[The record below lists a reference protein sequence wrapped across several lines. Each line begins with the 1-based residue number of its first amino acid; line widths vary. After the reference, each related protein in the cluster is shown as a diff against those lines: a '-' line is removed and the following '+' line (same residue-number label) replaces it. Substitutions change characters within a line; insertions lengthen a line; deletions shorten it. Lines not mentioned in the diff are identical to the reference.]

1 MPPMQTDIQ
10 ASSNEPLA
18 EIASWGENASSS
30 TRRLRIVRCDKL
42 SGITTTDARHS
53 SMADRPRRPI
63 TSLPPR
69 EQSAGKE
76 QLAQTAFFLRTKLL
90 PPRPAP
96 ALLSRPRLT
105 ERLLSNLAHPV
116 TLVTANAGSGKTT
129 LVADFVRTHAR
140 GFVWYQLDHTDA
152 DPFVFLGYLTHGIKQ
167 VVPDFGEVM
176 FSYLQQ
182 SADELARQPER
193 AVDVL
198 LNEVLEKVEQQLI
211 LVLDDYHHL
220 GAETAVHSVVDR
232 LLSYLPDVL
241 HVIIISRDLPPLSL
255 ARLRSQ
261 ASLTVID
268 RNELLFTDD
277 ETQELFRKVF
287 DLELTPAQL
296 TEYRERTHGWITALQ
311 LVRQVAQRQ
320 ALTEGVQE
328 GSAPDLV
335 EILRQSERDI
345 FDYFAEEVFADEP
358 EDVQQL
364 LLRISLLERVETGI
378 CVSVYPE
385 ANCRSI
391 LPGLVRRNVFITV
404 ASDERGEEYRL
415 HPLFRDF
422 LRRRLRSEL
431 GRAGLA
437 AEHARY
443 ADYFLERG
451 AWEQAMSHLLEA
463 EDFERAATVIAEHGN
478 EWIESG
484 ALSSLSSA
492 AAALPKATLDSH
504 PRALAHRAE
513 VARLRGEYD
522 AAHSLFRSAASLL
535 HEHGDTEGEA
545 EALHSLATIA
555 RRRGDCATAFTYL
568 DRVIELTDE
577 HSAVRTKCGNTRGLC
592 LTAIGDWTAAEREF
606 RAALQIAEE
615 RRDEHQARLIAHN
628 LGLPAM
634 IRGDFGEALRWLR
647 RMLRDGNNL
656 PPMPQ
661 EATAHLNMARCYLYR
676 GNIESCEKH
685 LEGALECC
693 QLFNLVA
700 SRAETF
706 ETYGNLHRERG
717 DATRATEFY
726 ERAARAYDEAGIDLT
741 RCELL
746 EEQALLNLQL
756 GNLSSAHA
764 LLDRLVDARLAGNNE
779 IGTRTAMLSRGRVLL
794 TQSDHAAARADL
806 QPALQY
812 FREHGLYYYEA
823 QASIALAACDFS
835 AGEEGP
841 MLQHLRRV
849 LDLAARYDYE
859 YWLQRQVADN
869 PTLFGQ
875 VEVAELLPA
884 DLREQLR
891 ADTTRVDQR
900 PAASTGAVTMAAPKP
915 VTDLTISMLGP
926 VEIFRDPARPLAAD
940 AWTTKRARDIM
951 CFIASHRHRR
961 ASKDTLIDTF
971 WGEADF
977 EAVEKN
983 FHPTVSHIRK
993 ALNSNQPLKQNFLL
1007 YRDGDYQL
1015 NPDFSYN
1022 IDTEEFDRLVNEG
1035 ETARRGREF
1044 DRCIKFYEAA
1054 VQIYRGDFMQGAYD
1068 DWVEEQ
1074 RSYYREQY
1082 LRLLEA
1088 LAAVAQK
1095 TQDWTRSLHLAQQIL
1110 RDDPFRED
1118 VHCMIMRAHAAQGN
1132 RHAVK
1137 EQYQTLEKLLNRE
1150 LGVEPAAET
1159 QKVYKELIA

>member
-1 MPPMQTDIQ
+1 MPPMHEEIQ
-10 ASSNEPLA
+10 ITSHDPLTHFA
-18 EIASWGENASSS
+18 AWSDVGISS
-30 TRRLRIVRCDKL
+30 TRGLRVARCDKL
-42 SGITTTDARHS
+42 GGINPKHARHRL
-53 SMADRPRRPI
+53 MAERPHRPN
-63 TSLPPR
+63 TPQPAGEPPP
-69 EQSAGKE
+69 SKD
-76 QLAQTAFFLRTKLL
+76 QLSQTAFFLRTKLL

-96 ALLSRPRLT
+96 ALLPRPRLT

-129 LVADFVRTHAR
+129 LVAEFVRTHEH

-167 VVPDFGEVM
+167 IVPDFGEVM

-198 LNEVLEKVEQQLI
+198 LNEVLETVDQQVI

-220 GAETAVHSVVDR
+220 GADTAVHAVVDR
-232 LLSYLPDVL
+232 LLTYLPDVL
-241 HVIIISRDLPPLSL
+241 HVIIISRDVPPLSL

-261 ASLTVID
+261 ASLSVID
-268 RNELLFTDD
+268 RNELLFTDE

-296 TEYRERTHGWITALQ
+296 SEYRERTHGWITALQ

-320 ALTEGVQE
+320 VIAERPE
-328 GSAPDLV
+328 GSGGFDLV

-345 FDYFAEEVFADEP
+345 FDYFAEEVFADES
-358 EDVQQL
+358 EEVQRL
-364 LLRISLLERVETGI
+364 LLRISLLDRVETGI
-378 CVSVYPE
+378 CVNVYPE
-385 ANCRSI
+385 ANCRSV
-391 LPGLVRRNVFITV
+391 LPALVRRNVFIAV

-415 HPLFRDF
+415 HPLFKDF

-431 GRAGLA
+431 GRSGIAN
-437 AEHARY
+437 EHASY
-443 ADYFLERG
+443 AEYFLKGG
-451 AWEQAMSHLLEA
+451 AWEMAVNHLIAA
-463 EDFERAATVIAEHGN
+463 EDFDGAAKAIAEHGK
-478 EWIESG
+478 EWIASG

-492 AAALPKATLDSH
+492 ASALPQAMLESY

-522 AAHSLFRSAASLL
+522 AAQSLFRSAATLL
-535 HEHGDTEGEA
+535 NKQGDSEGEA
-545 EALHSLATIA
+545 EALHSLASIA
-555 RRRGDCATAFTYL
+555 RRRGDYATAFTYL
-568 DRVIELTDE
+568 DRAIGLTDE
-577 HSAVRTKCGNTRGLC
+577 HSAVRTKCANTRGLC
-592 LTAIGDWTAAEREF
+592 LTATGEWIAAEREF
-606 RAALQIAEE
+606 RGGLQVAEE
-615 RRDEHQARLIAHN
+615 RGDEHYARLIAHN
-628 LGLPAM
+628 LGLPALL
-634 IRGDFGEALRWLR
+634 RGDFGEALRWLR
-647 RMLRDGNNL
+647 RMLGEGGDL

-676 GNIESCEKH
+676 GEIDSCEKH

-717 DATRATEFY
+717 DATRATEYY
-726 ERAARAYDEAGIDLT
+726 ERAARAYDDAGMDLT
-741 RCELL
+741 HCELL

-756 GNLSSAHA
+756 GNLSAARA
-764 LLDRLVDARLAGNNE
+764 LLDRLVDARVDAKNE
-779 IGTRTAMLSRGRVLL
+779 MGIHTATLSRGRVMLAQGDQTL
-794 TQSDHAAARADL
+794 ARADL
-806 QPALQY
+806 QPALEY
-812 FREHGLYYYEA
+812 FRERGLYYYEA

-835 AGEEGP
+835 LGDEGP

-849 LDLAARYDYE
+849 VDLAARYDYE
-859 YWLQRQVADN
+859 YWLQQQVAHN
-869 PTLFGQ
+869 PALFAQ
-875 VEVAELLPA
+875 PEVIEFLPT
-884 DLREQLR
+884 DVREQVR
-891 ADTTRVDQR
+891 
-900 PAASTGAVTMAAPKP
+900 TGASQTSQRVEAVGVMPMRAPQP
-915 VTDLTISMLGP
+915 VTDLTIAMLGP
-926 VEIFRDPARPLAAD
+926 VEITRDPAKPLAAD
-940 AWTTKRARDIM
+940 AWTTKRARDIL
-951 CFIASHRHRR
+951 CFIASRRHRR
-961 ASKDTLIDTF
+961 ASKDTIIDTF

-1015 NPDFSYN
+1015 NPDFSYQ
-1022 IDTEEFDRLVNEG
+1022 IDTEEFDRLVAEG
-1035 ETARRGREF
+1035 ETARRAREF
-1044 DRCIKFYEAA
+1044 DRCVKLYEEA
-1054 VQIYRGDFMQGAYD
+1054 VQVYRGDFMTGIYD

-1095 TQDWTRSLHLAQQIL
+1095 TEDWSRSLQLAQQIL
-1110 RDDPFRED
+1110 RDDPYRED
-1118 VHCMIMRAHAAQGN
+1118 VHCIIMRAHAREGN

-1137 EQYQTLEKLLNRE
+1137 EQYQTLQNLLKKE
-1150 LGVEPAAET
+1150 LGVEPAPET
-1159 QKVYKELIA
+1159 QRIYKELIA